1 MSVLKIPKEI
11 PVYGTPS
18 KEFHSEDNEQITFIN
33 HIRIKYPDTYGK
45 IITHVKNE
53 RQLRGSQFSAI
64 NKDKA
69 MGQIKGCSDIIIPGN
84 PAFVCEMKSRSARAK
99 ISDEEKRRKYDLFGD
114 IEEQQGAGGGGDAF
128 DIFQQFFSRGA
139 AGGAGGGG
147 EDCP

>member
-1 MSVLKIPKEI
+1 MKIPAGI

-84 PAFVCEMKSRSARAK
+84 PAFVCEMKSRSSKAR
-99 ISDEEKRRKYDLFGD
+99 ISDEQ
-114 IEEQQGAGGGGDAF
+114 IEYLIAAQQCGAFACVALGHDAAIEAF
-128 DIFQQFFSRGA
+128 NDWLKINKNN
-139 AGGAGGGG
+139 
-147 EDCP
+147 C